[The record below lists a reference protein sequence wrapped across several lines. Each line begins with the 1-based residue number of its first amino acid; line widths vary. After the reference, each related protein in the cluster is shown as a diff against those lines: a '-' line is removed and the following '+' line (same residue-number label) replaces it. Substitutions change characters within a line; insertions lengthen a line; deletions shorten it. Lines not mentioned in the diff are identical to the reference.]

1 MQVLTVNQ
9 VVDILLAWADKRDWG
24 AAFQSV
30 IPGRK
35 QVVAKEGDA
44 KDGSASADQ
53 PAVKLATKGAA
64 ADGSSADVASG
75 REANAAVDVEGTT
88 DHADGDRKRVIVS
101 SSGDSVAAVGKSK
114 RQKKEP
120 SADVLS

>member
-35 QVVAKEGDA
+35 QVVAKEGAA

-53 PAVKLATKGAA
+53 PAVKLASEGAA

-75 REANAAVDVEGTT
+75 RKASAAVDVDGTT
-88 DHADGDRKRVIVS
+88 DGGRKRVLVPS
-101 SSGDSVAAVGKSK
+101 LEDKVAAVGKSK

-120 SADVLS
+120 DADVLS